1 MPSSLLNI
9 YVWLDYLVKL
19 TVAMVLSGVVG
30 LERQW
35 RRKPAG
41 LRTHMLVCLGSL
53 IFTLLGFDLLAREGT
68 ASLRVD
74 PLRIVEA
81 IVGGL
86 GFLGAG
92 AIIQARGSVQGLTTA
107 TSIWTMGAL
116 GVAVGIGNYPIA
128 ILTTLFSILVLSIV
142 DRFEKR
148 FLRAESSGKGSGGPL
163 ADEE

>member
-1 MPSSLLNI
+1 MQLYFLDGF
-9 YVWLDYLVKL
+9 VWLEYVIKLVTAIL
-19 TVAMVLSGVVG
+19 LSGVVG
-30 LERQW
+30 FERQW

-53 IFTLLGFDLLAREGT
+53 IFTLLGLDLLAREGGT
-68 ASLRVD
+68 STRID

-81 IVGGL
+81 IVVGI

-116 GVAVGIGNYPIA
+116 GVAVGIGNYPLA
-128 ILTTLFSILVLSIV
+128 ILTAVFSLVVLSFI
-142 DRFEKR
+142 DRLECKI
-148 FLRAESSGKGSGGPL
+148 FLSRKKKKAGKST
-163 ADEE
+163 EE